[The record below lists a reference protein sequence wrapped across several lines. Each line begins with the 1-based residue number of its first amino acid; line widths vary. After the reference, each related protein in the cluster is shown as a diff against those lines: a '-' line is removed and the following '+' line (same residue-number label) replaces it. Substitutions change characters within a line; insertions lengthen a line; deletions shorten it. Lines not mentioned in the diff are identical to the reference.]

1 MNYARIRRSLRISSH
16 SVWSG
21 RSRLPPKSMR
31 FLDLP
36 CLAPTPSCATRD
48 PVAGLR
54 ATCRCNSRISY
65 CTFIFERLCKQ
76 CKFPVASR
84 RGTSAARR
92 PRTDYP
98 GPGNTIL
105 AQRGKSECKVSAHS
119 IIKILKPDGE
129 PDTVLLLTLCS
140 IWHVSLRRCLHVRLY
155 CARVCCAIATS
166 PTPSPFLVLLNFIMI
181 MIHFIFGDL
190 PW

>member
-1 MNYARIRRSLRISSH
+1 MRWCRGCGRAGGRGQTGVSRCPECVPTKALLTSDSMSCMISSMDELCPNSQKLRISSH

-140 IWHVSLRRCLHVRLY
+140 I
-155 CARVCCAIATS
+155 
-166 PTPSPFLVLLNFIMI
+166 
-181 MIHFIFGDL
+181 
-190 PW
+190 